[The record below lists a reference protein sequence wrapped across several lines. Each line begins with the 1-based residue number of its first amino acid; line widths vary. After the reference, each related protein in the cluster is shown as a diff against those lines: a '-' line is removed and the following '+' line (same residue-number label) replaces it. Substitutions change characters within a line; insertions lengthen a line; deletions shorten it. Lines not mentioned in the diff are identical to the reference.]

1 MIRRPPRSTR
11 TDTLFPYTTLF
22 RSLRNALQAVGSAG
36 TIILRTR
43 TRRQVTV
50 GGTRH
55 KLMVQIDIEDSGGG
69 VPAGMLD
76 RIFYPLV
83 TTRADGTALGLPLSQ
98 YLVHSPG
105 GLIECRSRP
114 GCTVL
119 SLYQI
124 GCAHV

>member
-11 TDTLFPYTTLF
+11 TDTLFPYPTLF
-22 RSLRNALQAVGSAG
+22 RSVGSAG
-36 TIILRTR
+36 TISLRTR

-76 RIFYPLV
+76 RIFYPMV
-83 TTRADGTALGLPLSQ
+83 TTRADGTGLGLPLSQ
-98 YLVHSPG
+98 YLVHSHG
-105 GLIECRSRP
+105 GLIECRRSDERRGGKECVRTGRSRWSP
-114 GCTVL
+114 
-119 SLYQI
+119 Y
-124 GCAHV
+124 H